1 MLEVVWEMA
10 FLPDGR
16 LLVTERAGRVRLVT
30 PDGELQDEPW
40 AAPDNVFHS
49 GGGGVMGFALHP
61 RFPEEPW
68 VYVMYTLDTP
78 DGEVPDDNPWPGN
91 PVWAYGLRNAQG
103 LAFHAGTGT
112 LFVADHG
119 PQARDQIHIVEGGRN
134 YGWPRVL
141 GAAGMDDYEDPL
153 LEWIPAAPPG
163 DLTFYNPA
171 EGVGGVRSSRRPL
184 LQHPSLPGADP
195 HPVPGPGPTPAA

>member
-91 PVWAYGLRNAQG
+91 PVWAYGLRNAHG
-103 LAFHAGTGT
+103 HALRRG
-112 LFVADHG
+112 
-119 PQARDQIHIVEGGRN
+119 
-134 YGWPRVL
+134 
-141 GAAGMDDYEDPL
+141 
-153 LEWIPAAPPG
+153 
-163 DLTFYNPA
+163 
-171 EGVGGVRSSRRPL
+171 SRP
-184 LQHPSLPGADP
+184 
-195 HPVPGPGPTPAA
+195 PGPGPDPYRGGRPQLRMAAGAGSGRNGRLRGPSSRVDPRSAPRGPDVLQSGGRGRGGPIFAATSSSAPFAPRR